1 MNPTDHVIG
10 GLAAQVNAA
19 HGRGV
24 GHPIRHPARFN
35 SCRPPS
41 SAGVCDHGMKS
52 VGEAQVYSASL
63 PPSSGA
69 FPLDV
74 YSSPQLAPVDSG
86 AYFGGSVAQFAENTR
101 ADCTNVDEIRGSAA
115 IRKMRRDGFTF
126 AEIFTHGM
134 PLHKPSRESMRAVGE
149 RFHPAKRAVK

>member
-1 MNPTDHVIG
+1 MRQEPRDGIN

-41 SAGVCDHGMKS
+41 SAGVCDHGKQS

-63 PPSSGA
+63 PLHLRGVPSPFWKAKA
-69 FPLDV
+69 FWRRL
-74 YSSPQLAPVDSG
+74 
-86 AYFGGSVAQFAENTR
+86 R
-101 ADCTNVDEIRGSAA
+101 
-115 IRKMRRDGFTF
+115 RKGR
-126 AEIFTHGM
+126 
-134 PLHKPSRESMRAVGE
+134 
-149 RFHPAKRAVK
+149 

>member
-1 MNPTDHVIG
+1 MRQEPRDGIN

-35 SCRPPS
+35 SCRHPS
-41 SAGVCDHGMKS
+41 SVGVCDHGMKS

-86 AYFGGSVAQFAENTR
+86 AYFGGSVAQFAE
-101 ADCTNVDEIRGSAA
+101 
-115 IRKMRRDGFTF
+115 
-126 AEIFTHGM
+126 IFTHGM
-134 PLHKPSRESMRAVGE
+134 PLHKPSRKSMRPGGK
-149 RFHPAKRAVK
+149 RFQSLLAKIAAKRAVK